1 VTCHYRSSSNV
12 RVDEQETSERTA
24 IDAAARR
31 LHIAFAVPEAFFL
44 KGGTMRSARRT
55 RIQKS
60 VSKQRSV
67 ASSTLAVAEVFDQPE
82 TGHTEAISSSWIGP
96 RGMAS
101 VPTHAVRVPNERRA
115 YCRAHLRL
123 PLRIFRIAG
132 HRETDFD
139 QLTTIDISSSGLRAL
154 CPFEIPVGTPVHL
167 EVDLVKRPDHCGNV
181 RLIAQAEVVRANPDS
196 QGWHS
201 LAFSFDEITFERE
214 ELMAPQFVRA

>member
-1 VTCHYRSSSNV
+1 
-12 RVDEQETSERTA
+12 
-24 IDAAARR
+24 

-55 RIQKS
+55 RFQKS

-67 ASSTLAVAEVFDQPE
+67 ATSIFAATEVIEAQNMS
-82 TGHTEAISSSWIGP
+82 HTAAIPSSWIDP
-96 RGMAS
+96 HGMAK
-101 VPTHAVRVPNERRA
+101 VPTHAVRVPNERRV
-115 YCRAHLRL
+115 YCRAHLKL
-123 PLRIFRIAG
+123 PLRILRIAG
-132 HRETDFD
+132 RRETDSEQF
-139 QLTTIDISSSGLRAL
+139 TTVDISSSGLRTL

-167 EVDLVKRPDHCGNV
+167 EVDLVKRPNHCGNV

-196 QGWHS
+196 HGWHS